1 MMVIVRQTTAS
12 SALAAEDNRMDT
24 KEVQEKCTAQLGG
37 RFAITAGSEIILV
50 KYASDVRN
58 PTINHKEHIKKLMQK
73 EAGNITIVDFTIEH
87 LDKPENI
94 GQYGTIKRP

>member
-50 KYASDVRN
+50 KYASDDRN
-58 PTINHKEHIKKLMQK
+58 PTINKADKATKQEQRTIQQGIKQP
-73 EAGNITIVDFTIEH
+73 T
-87 LDKPENI
+87 
-94 GQYGTIKRP
+94 GQYGTIKYQ